1 MAKYLTEFVG
11 TFLLV
16 FVIALSVAMAGSLA
30 PVAIGVALIAL
41 VYMGGHVSGAQYNP
55 AVAVATLVLGKLSFK
70 DFLPYVV
77 CQIAGAG
84 AAAAIAGVIT
94 GQSFAPAPGKDV
106 AWTTSLLV
114 EFFFTFML
122 VLVILNVAVHPKT
135 KGNAFYG
142 AAIGLTVM
150 AGAFAGGGISGGAF
164 NPAVAL
170 GPMVVDA
177 IKGGSSI
184 GNAWLYLVGPIAGAL
199 AATGVYKVMESAKAE

>member
-16 FVIALSVAMAGSLA
+16 FVIALSVVMAGSLA

-55 AVAVATLVLGKLSFK
+55 AVAVATLMLGKLSFK
-70 DFLPYVV
+70 DFLPYVA
-77 CQIAGAG
+77 CQIAGAA
-84 AAAAIAGVIT
+84 AAAAIAAVIT

-135 KGNAFYG
+135 KGNGFYG

-184 GNAWLYLVGPIAGAL
+184 GNAWLYLVGPIGGAL
-199 AATGVYKVMESAKAE
+199 AAAGVYKVMESVKSE